1 MVVGKRN
8 LLRSRFL
15 DVGMSVKLPISVED
29 VTLRNVTVLLFRRE
43 EMTSMK
49 AFLPTPLF
57 LVSPRPMIL
66 TEFSIAG
73 ACLTVSWYNLY
84 RPLYEIEL
92 ELLES
97 SFASKGQRDKSWLGC
112 TPLSFV
118 VSRQ

>member
-1 MVVGKRN
+1 
-8 LLRSRFL
+8 
-15 DVGMSVKLPISVED
+15 MSVKLPISVED

-73 ACLTVSWYNLY
+73 ACLTVSQYNLY
-84 RPLYEIEL
+84 RPLDEVEQNYWNPL
-92 ELLES
+92 SLR
-97 SFASKGQRDKSWLGC
+97 RDNETNHGLRV
-112 TPLSFV
+112 PVSFV
-118 VSRQ
+118 VA